1 MNVLSGIVR
10 IMSNKRIGT
19 GFVVSDD
26 GLIVTCAHVLG
37 SSMPEETLVMFQA
50 TGEEQEATV
59 LLDGWRNVDAED
71 VAFLRIPG
79 PLPDGVQP
87 LPLGSSEGIEGHSMI
102 SFGYPETGEVEGG
115 RATGKIL
122 GRGAKTRAGQS
133 LLQVHSSEITEGFS
147 GAPIWDEVRRRVVG
161 MVVIAAQRDD
171 LGKQGDTA
179 FATPTETLRAVSSA
193 LQIRDIRPYRN
204 LEAFTEADAAFF
216 FGRRRVIEQ
225 LVDNLQNEPR
235 FLAVFGA
242 SGSGKSSVVQAGL
255 IPQLR
260 NGALPGSDRWKI
272 IVTRPTDSSFQ
283 QHLANLNQLSAH
295 VLLVID
301 QFEELFVA
309 YEEETRAEVIIQLV
323 HLLKDLPHV
332 TLIIVMRDDF
342 YSLFVQQE
350 ELGTWLKWGLIN
362 VWPTIKPDDVEAIIR
377 EPAHA
382 LGWQFEDGLIEMIV
396 KDVLE
401 TPTKAR
407 KKVGSGTM
415 LPLLEFA
422 LTQLWDRRQDG
433 MLTRDAYRRI
443 GGITGGLSQWAEE
456 AYGRFEE
463 RLRPLVGRVFTG
475 LVHLG
480 DEKQHIADGR
490 RRRALSTLIH
500 SDAEKADVSQIVERL
515 VAERLLVASKDQESD
530 QEVVEIIH
538 DALLWEWA
546 RLKQWLEDD
555 RQFLNWLQE
564 LERRTMAWERT
575 NPAHP
580 ARRKKE
586 KLLQGSDLIQAR
598 AWQSKR
604 QKDLNQE
611 ELAFIQASMHLHTR
625 RITLRIIGGAAV
637 SAAFVSVLVPGPGQT
652 VYKWVRAQ
660 FLPYRVLASFV
671 ADGRRVYCVAWS
683 PGDALRLASGGAA
696 GLAHISSSAGQH
708 IYTYRG
714 HLLQNRPAGSPA
726 ISITAITWS
735 PDGFRVASGSSDGTV
750 HVWNSDST
758 SPSPPFIYQQHS
770 GLIHAVA
777 WSPLAGSQ
785 SIASSAGFDTTVHV
799 WNATTGQTLASYSK
813 HTGPVNALAWSPDG
827 AFIASGSGQLPGKP
841 GENAVYIWRVA
852 NGETRWILRGHSS
865 HILTVAW
872 SPDSRSIAS
881 GGWDHTVKIW
891 SVQTGELLYTY
902 TGHTN
907 APVNAVSWSP
917 DSTYIVSA
925 GNDGLVQVWR
935 AQDGKQIY
943 TYWEHTQAVNSV
955 AWSPRAGD
963 TRIVSASNDTTVQIW
978 QQK

>member
-1 MNVLSGIVR
+1 MDVLSGIVR
-10 IMSNKRIGT
+10 IRSNKDIGT

-37 SSMPEETLVMFQA
+37 SSMPEKTLVMFQA

-59 LLDGWRNVDAED
+59 LPDDWRNVGAED
-71 VAFLRIPG
+71 VAFLRILG

-87 LPLGSSEGIEGHSMI
+87 LPLGSSKGIEGHSMM
-102 SFGYPETGEVEGG
+102 SFGYPKTGEVERG
-115 RATGKIL
+115 RATGEIL
-122 GRGAKTRAGQS
+122 GWGPETETGQP
-133 LLQVHSSEITEGFS
+133 LLQVHSSEIKEGFS
-147 GAPIWDEVRRRVVG
+147 GAPIWDKVRQRVVG
-161 MVVIAAQRDD
+161 MVVIAAR
-171 LGKQGDTA
+171 LGDTA
-179 FATPTETLRAVSSA
+179 YATPTEMLRAVSPD
-193 LQIRDIRPYRN
+193 LQIKDICPYRN
-204 LEAFTEADAAFF
+204 LEAFTEEDAGFF
-216 FGRRRVIEQ
+216 HGRERVIEQ

-272 IVTRPTDSSFQ
+272 IVTRPTESSFQ
-283 QHLANLNQLSAH
+283 QDLAKLNQISAH
-295 VLLVID
+295 VVFVID

-309 YEEETRAEVIIQLV
+309 YEEETRAEVIIHLV
-323 HLLKDLPHV
+323 HLLKDLPLV

-350 ELGTWLKWGLIN
+350 ELATWLKRGLIN
-362 VWPTIKPDDVEAIIR
+362 VWPTIKPEEVEDIIR

-396 KDVLE
+396 RDVLE

-415 LPLLEFA
+415 LPLLEFT
-422 LTQLWDRRQDG
+422 LTQLWDRRQDS

-456 AYGRFEE
+456 AYGRFEK
-463 RLRPLVGRVFTG
+463 RLQPLVRRVFTG

-546 RLKQWLEDD
+546 SLKQWLEDD

-564 LERRTMAWERT
+564 LEQRIMAWERT
-575 NPAHP
+575 NPDHP
-580 ARRKKE
+580 TRRKKE
-586 KLLQGSDLIQAR
+586 KLLQGSDLKEAL
-598 AWQSKR
+598 AWQSK
-604 QKDLNQE
+604 KKKEYLNQE
-611 ELAFIQASMHLHTR
+611 ELAFIQASVKFHRR
-625 RITLRIIGGAAV
+625 RIALGIVGGAGVAAV
-637 SAAFVSVLVPGPGQT
+637 VAASGLVLVPGLGQT
-652 VYKWVRAQ
+652 AYKWVRAQ

-696 GLAHISSSAGQH
+696 GLGHISSSAGQH

-714 HLLQNRPAGSPA
+714 HLQQNRPTGSPA
-726 ISITAITWS
+726 ISITTITWS
-735 PDGFRVASGSSDGTV
+735 PDGFRVASGSSDGSV

-758 SPSPPFIYQQHS
+758 NPSPPVIYQQHS

-777 WSPLAGSQ
+777 WSPVAGSQ
-785 SIASSAGFDTTVHV
+785 GIASSAGFDTMIHV

-841 GENAVYIWRVA
+841 GENAVHIWHVA

-872 SPDSRSIAS
+872 SPDGRSIAS

-891 SVQTGELLYTY
+891 SVQTGKLLYTY

-907 APVNAVSWSP
+907 AKVNAVSWSP

-925 GNDGLVQVWR
+925 GDDGLVQVWR
-935 AQDGKQIY
+935 AQDGKQFY

-963 TRIVSASNDTTVQIW
+963 TRITSASNDTTVQIW